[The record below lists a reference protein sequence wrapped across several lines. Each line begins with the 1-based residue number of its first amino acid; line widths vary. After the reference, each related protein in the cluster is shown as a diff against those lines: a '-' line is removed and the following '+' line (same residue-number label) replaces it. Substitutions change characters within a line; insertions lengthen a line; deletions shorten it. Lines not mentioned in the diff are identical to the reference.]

1 MSDDKQNKY
10 NIMNHQPIL
19 NIGCLGSVSDG
30 KSTLVKMLTGIETQ
44 QDSREKV
51 KNITINQG
59 FGNMKIFKN
68 KDTFIT
74 TDSNTSNIP
83 EHELVNHI
91 SFVDCPGHQE
101 LIKTMLGALELMNGA
116 IVIVAVDQPITM
128 KPQLAQHLSAAK
140 LGAID
145 KIIICMNKI
154 DLVDKA
160 VLMKRKYELDTLL
173 KTYDIKPYR
182 IIPTCFNK
190 KIGLNHLV
198 NTIMELFNP
207 DELLDSTKNPIF
219 NISRT
224 FDFNKPGTDWDDV
237 VGGVVGGTLK
247 SGKLKI
253 GDKIEIRPGIISNIK
268 GKISWEPLIVSIVSL
283 KTDTTDLEE
292 AVPGGLIG
300 IGTDLDP
307 FYCKKNAL
315 VGHVAG
321 FPDNMPNVF
330 VLINITISSIQ
341 NWEPTLKD
349 NVLLK
354 MGTLTCD
361 AKLVI
366 INKKQYKFE
375 LSKPVCI
382 RDNENII
389 ICRNI
394 NKILTVVGNGIL
406 NYSENI

>member
-1 MSDDKQNKY
+1 MSDDKQSKY

-68 KDTFIT
+68 QDTFIT

-101 LIKTMLGALELMNGA
+101 LIKTMLGALELMN
-116 IVIVAVDQPITM
+116 
-128 KPQLAQHLSAAK
+128 
-140 LGAID
+140 GAID

-207 DELLDSTKNPIF
+207 DTLLDSTKNPIF

-224 FDFNKPGTDWDDV
+224 FDVNKPGTDWDEV

-268 GKISWEPLIVSIVSL
+268 GKISWEPLVVSIVSL

-292 AVPGGLIG
+292 ALPGGLIG

-315 VGHVAG
+315 VGHVVG
-321 FPDNMPNVF
+321 FPNYMPNVF
-330 VLINITISSIQ
+330 VSINITLSSMQ

-349 NVLLK
+349 NVILK

-366 INKKQYKFE
+366 INNKQYKFE

-406 NYSENI
+406 NYSENM